1 MFLEFD
7 VSTVERCELCSRSA
21 MNSISCRKQD
31 MYLLDIQQSCSRQWD
46 EVSSLD
52 VHTLC
57 EAPLCEAPLSKSL
70 DQHLDPSLNMT
81 GSLCPGL

>member
-7 VSTVERCELCSRSA
+7 VSIVERCELCPRSA

-31 MYLLDIQQSCSRQWD
+31 MDLLYIQQSCSRQWD

-57 EAPLCEAPLSKSL
+57 EAPLCESL
-70 DQHLDPSLNMT
+70 DQHLNPSLNMT
-81 GSLCPGL
+81 TSLCPGL